1 MEYKWYCEILDS
13 SELEQGDLVPD
24 CPIIIPPSEIIK
36 VGSELVVNVE
46 LMDSIILSQSCDL
59 LHQKINIVLVS
70 PYHNL
75 NEFLSGLNKSEKEKK
90 IKELKQGNLPGY
102 HLLDR
107 VSESSDYLVV
117 DFRNVYGIH
126 IDNLKFQAKSLGIRN
141 RLLPPYKEHLSQAFA
156 RYFMR
161 VGLPQDLQING
172 Y

>member
-59 LHQKINIVLVS
+59 MHDKINIVLVS

-75 NEFLSGLNKSEKEKK
+75 NEFLTTTKKSEWNKK
-90 IKELKQGNLPGY
+90 IKDLKQGNLPGY

-107 VSESSDYLVV
+107 INESSDYLVV

-126 IDNLKFQAKSLGIRN
+126 IDNLKFKANSLRIRH

-161 VGLPQDLQING
+161 VGLPQDLNIIG